1 MYRLVATWL
10 AFALAALALA
20 VAQNLLFGS
29 PPAVGVLLAMALPA
43 AAVPLAR
50 YLVAPRSRRSAG
62 QRAGRIMST

>member
-29 PPAVGVLLAMALPA
+29 PPAVGVLLAMALPIA
-43 AAVPLAR
+43 AIPLAR
-50 YLVAPRSRRSAG
+50 HLVAPRSRRSTERREG
-62 QRAGRIMST
+62 RALSA

>member
-29 PPAVGVLLAMALPA
+29 PPAVGVLLAMVLPVA
-43 AAVPLAR
+43 AIPLAR
-50 YLVAPRSRRSAG
+50 YFAAPRSRRSAG
-62 QRAGRIMST
+62 QRAGRALSA